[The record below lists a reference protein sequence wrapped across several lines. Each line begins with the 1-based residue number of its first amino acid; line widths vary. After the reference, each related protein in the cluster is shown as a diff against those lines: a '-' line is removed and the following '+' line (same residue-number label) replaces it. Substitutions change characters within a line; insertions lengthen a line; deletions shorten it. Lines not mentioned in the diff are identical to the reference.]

1 MTNILHNLAGK
12 IDDKTVA
19 ILSEIDQAAGN
30 LKLPFF
36 IVGAMARDI
45 LLQHAHNIHTTR
57 ATLDIDIGVF
67 VTDWDQ
73 FEKLKNALVHTKKF
87 KSTKQ
92 TQRLMYED
100 EYPVDIV
107 PFGEIAEEDGSIS
120 WPPEHEIEMSIMGFQ
135 ECYEYAVSV
144 LVRADPDLVVK
155 VVSLAGL
162 AILKIIAWKDG
173 IERRGKDATDL
184 YTIITNYIE
193 AGNMERFFEEAGDIL
208 KEENSDYDRA
218 SAHLLGREMAKI
230 TASKTKATLINL
242 LEREA
247 GASQGHKIAMD
258 ILRQDIF
265 KKLTYESTV
274 SYFNA
279 LLRGL
284 TD

>member
-1 MTNILHNLAGK
+1 MTNISHNLAGR

-19 ILSEIDQAAGN
+19 ILSEIDQLAGN

-45 LLQHAHNIHTTR
+45 ILQHAHNIYTTR

-73 FEKLKNALVHTKKF
+73 FEKLKNSLVHTRKF
-87 KSTKQ
+87 QSTKQ
-92 TQRLMYED
+92 TQRLMYDD
-100 EYPVDIV
+100 EYAVDIV
-107 PFGEIAEEDGSIS
+107 PFGEIAEKDGSIS

-135 ECYEYAVSV
+135 ESYEHAVSV
-144 LVRADPDLVVK
+144 LVRANPDLVVK

-162 AILKIIAWKDG
+162 AVLKLIAWKDG
-173 IERRGKDATDL
+173 IERRGKDAADL

-193 AGNMERFFEEAGDIL
+193 AGNVDRFFEEEGDIL

-230 TASKTKATLINL
+230 AASKTKATLINL

-258 ILRQDIF
+258 ILRQDMF
-265 KKLTYESTV
+265 NKLTYEGTV
-274 SYFNA
+274 SYFHA